1 MANGTV
7 EEFLEQNPEN
17 SPNGQIIA
25 YFPYLGA
32 NPDGEDHVR
41 LLGDNVF
48 GFEDLLGG
56 GDRDYNDWVVQLTV
70 NA

>member
-1 MANGTV
+1 M
-7 EEFLEQNPEN
+7 L
-17 SPNGQIIA
+17 A

-32 NPDGEDHVR
+32 NPDAVDHVR

-56 GDRDYNDWVVQLTV
+56 GDADFNDVVLQV
-70 NA
+70 NFA